1 MPPFSANWAFFLDI
15 DGTLFD
21 IAETPDAV
29 RTGRADN
36 KVIASLREAAA
47 GAVALVSGRSLAAI
61 DELVPLNLP
70 ASGQHGVERRD
81 AQGRVRRAPFPV
93 EALQRAVG
101 GIREFAAKHDG
112 LVFENK
118 GYCVALHYRLAP
130 QLAGAAHRVVREAA
144 ARIGDQVEV
153 MGGKMVAELKPAGR
167 NKGIAIEEFMR
178 EAPFAGRTPV
188 FLGDDVTDE
197 QGFEVVNRLGGH
209 TVKVGEG
216 PTAARWRLKGPAEVR
231 AWLQAWIG
239 HAARR

>member
-21 IAETPDAV
+21 IAATPDEV
-29 RTGRADN
+29 RTGRADT
-36 KVIASLREAAA
+36 SLLSSLHTTA
-47 GAVALVSGRSLAAI
+47 GGALALVSGRSLAGI
-61 DELVPLNLP
+61 DELVPLKLP

-81 AQGRVRRAPFPV
+81 AQGRVLRAPFPV
-93 EALQRAVG
+93 EALQGAVD
-101 GIREFAAKHDG
+101 GIREFAAQHDG

-167 NKGIAIEEFMR
+167 NKGMAIEEFMR
-178 EAPFAGRTPV
+178 EAPFAGRQPV

-197 QGFEVVNRLGGH
+197 QGFKVVNGLGGH

-216 PTAARWRLKGPAEVR
+216 PSAARWRLKGPSEVR
-231 AWLQAWIG
+231 AWLRAWIA